1 MIRLHL
7 TFQESLYHQWCGG
20 GAMSFATRNFT
31 QPFTMLVC
39 MSAHIWPRSITLYYP
54 SRHESLFY
62 TPSFAAHTRKNPI
75 EKSLVFWQD
84 SEQQNWLRPSN
95 FVSVRRGY
103 NTSKLH
109 TWISISAADKGRA
122 LISRSASLGKVAARF
137 PPLFFWNIS
146 IDGSWIM
153 WRTFH
158 ITSNFPTDK
167 SGWAF

>member
-1 MIRLHL
+1 MAAPCHL
-7 TFQESLYHQWCGG
+7 RHATSRNHLRCWCVCRHIFGR
-20 GAMSFATRNFT
+20 AALRFTTPADTRVYFT
-31 QPFTMLVC
+31 HPH
-39 MSAHIWPRSITLYYP
+39 SPRT
-54 SRHESLFY
+54 HEKIQS
-62 TPSFAAHTRKNPI
+62 K
-75 EKSLVFWQD
+75 KSLVFWQD